1 MLQIDTNGRYKLNGE
16 TSVEVNVPT
25 FDAQIEELNARIAE
39 DRPLEVT
46 ENGSYGEG
54 SGLGY
59 NHINSQVPNG
69 VNEFAYKPNGEI
81 PNTERD
87 SCGIYIQRYDL
98 GDTASRKFE
107 VYRGTEKLW
116 DNHIS
121 LYPTVTKK
129 GATEINGYLPTYNT
143 NLYPYVS
150 GYWTHSFNVNG
161 SHDKRTV
168 IDKDI
173 DANVFP
179 TRKQPNA
186 TPYLRALAS
195 EQNTEI
201 NYIDVCFGWLGDE
214 HLVI

>member
-1 MLQIDTNGRYKLNGE
+1 MLQIDTNGRYRLNGE

-25 FDAQIEELNARIAE
+25 FDAQIEELNAQIAE

-54 SGLGY
+54 RGLGY

-69 VNEFAYKPNGEI
+69 VNEFAYKLNGEI
-81 PNTERD
+81 PDTERD
-87 SCGIYIQRYDL
+87 SCGVYIQRYNS
-98 GDTASRKFE
+98 GDSLFFE
-107 VYRGTEKLW
+107 VYRGTERL
-116 DNHIS
+116 DNPNS

-129 GATEINGYLPTYNT
+129 GATEINEYLPTYNT
-143 NLYPYVS
+143 NLYPYVR
-150 GYWTHSFNVNG
+150 GYWTHNFDVVG

-195 EQNTEI
+195 EQNYEI

>member
-1 MLQIDTNGRYKLNGE
+1 MLQIDRNGRYKLNGE

-25 FDAQIEELNARIAE
+25 FDAQIEELNAQIAV
-39 DRPLEVT
+39 DRTLEVT

-69 VNEFAYKPNGEI
+69 VNEFVYKPNGRI

-87 SCGIYIQRYDL
+87 SCGIYIQRYDS
-98 GDTASRKFE
+98 GASPIFE
-107 VYRGTEKLW
+107 VYRGTERL
-116 DNHIS
+116 DNPNS

-129 GATEINGYLPTYNT
+129 GAMEINEYLPTYNT
-143 NLYPYVS
+143 NLYPYAR
-150 GYWTHSFNVNG
+150 GYWTHSFDVDG

-195 EQNTEI
+195 EQNIEI